1 MKIVP
6 SEKTTKG
13 DFVETQSAGSRG
25 AGSNGPAGN
34 ISLFRTPRHPQGDA
48 SIEGE
53 LKISLTPAGGGP
65 RPWPVDPAP
74 PDPAPGRE
82 ANFSKEDRPLRKR
95 ARGFTLIELMVV
107 IVILG
112 ILAGLV
118 LPRFMG
124 RTEEAKRTKARLQ
137 IENLESALK
146 LYKLDNGAYPTT
158 EQGLDALVKKPST
171 GMVPNSWREGGYL
184 EKSQIPPDPWAR
196 PYVYLSPGVKN
207 KDFDLKSLGADGEE
221 GGEGENQD
229 VER

>member
-1 MKIVP
+1 MKLY
-6 SEKTTKG
+6 SMRKTG
-13 DFVETQSAGSRG
+13 L
-25 AGSNGPAGN
+25 N
-34 ISLFRTPRHPQGDA
+34 
-48 SIEGE
+48 
-53 LKISLTPAGGGP
+53 
-65 RPWPVDPAP
+65 
-74 PDPAPGRE
+74 RE
-82 ANFSKEDRPLRKR
+82 ALHRRRD
-95 ARGFTLIELMVV
+95 RGFTLIELMVV

-146 LYKLDNGAYPTT
+146 LYKLDNGAYPST
-158 EQGLDALVKKPST
+158 EQGLDALVKKPSSGT
-171 GMVPNSWREGGYL
+171 IPNSWREGGYL
-184 EKSQIPPDPWAR
+184 EKGQIPMDPWNR
-196 PYVYLSPGVKN
+196 PYMYLSPGVKN

>member
-1 MKIVP
+1 MKRYASRRARRI
-6 SEKTTKG
+6 G
-13 DFVETQSAGSRG
+13 ETLR
-25 AGSNGPAGN
+25 
-34 ISLFRTPRHPQGDA
+34 
-48 SIEGE
+48 
-53 LKISLTPAGGGP
+53 
-65 RPWPVDPAP
+65 
-74 PDPAPGRE
+74 
-82 ANFSKEDRPLRKR
+82 RKR
-95 ARGFTLIELMVV
+95 ERGFTLIELMVV

-146 LYKLDNGAYPTT
+146 LYKLDNGAFPST
-158 EQGLDALVKKPST
+158 EQGLDALVKKPSGGT
-171 GMVPNSWREGGYL
+171 IPNSWREGGYL
-184 EKSQIPPDPWAR
+184 EKGQIPMDPWSR

-207 KDFDLKSLGADGEE
+207 RDFDLKSLGADGEE